1 MKLTTDYT
9 PIIKDCE
16 RQLKKMFGGRAWT
29 DDEKVTRLFTVYYQ
43 AIYEQVHTVLAPMKT
58 PEAEKAIRDI
68 LARNVIGYVDTN
80 IKKTY
85 IGCINPLKA
94 KLRQITQKNKA
105 LRAEYIERYLELYN
119 NFMALAAFR
128 SFKHYCLFMQSEF
141 GFTLWE
147 DTQHLFEGYWYYA
160 NKMVLDGKVNFLEK
174 QMPTGFGKCA
184 LPSTQV
190 RTPNCITTLE
200 NIEVGDLVYSM
211 DKNELVAQRVT
222 NKWYSR
228 KKQVKLTTR
237 GSLEI
242 IVSPEHRM
250 YTQRG
255 YVKAEDMSCNDYLY
269 RLCKPIEQGIE
280 QNQDEFEFAT
290 LMLFDGCCRSYGLS
304 FTKEDNL
311 IFQKFLNL
319 CDKFGF
325 KYRITQKP
333 NNKAKEVH
341 IQHNQ
346 GRTDAILAKYGILNC
361 LSKNKTLSPLFLNLP
376 LQQRYDFIGLM
387 LATDGYIPIGNSRG
401 GNLTGI
407 TLASKELAKG
417 IQMLLNSC
425 GIYSYIHSKIAKTN
439 GKEFEAYSLQI
450 PDEYFHIIAQ
460 NCYCYQKQYRVTER
474 LDRHYELFTKPY
486 CNNTNYPKEVVQN
499 CKEFRRKMNKQF
511 SRNKT
516 FKRETVEEFAKE
528 TGLLQDIVYKDF
540 VWEQI
545 KSIEFIDETTDMID
559 IEVENTHNFV
569 ANDLVSHNSLSD
581 AFMQSWIFGIDI
593 NNDILK
599 VCGNDK
605 FTDDC
610 FQNVTKLML
619 SAKYAKVFPYYAK
632 FKRDMNLMFSFCARK
647 DLKFSITGSK
657 KSTNLRIV
665 TKLSDVNGVRAKFL
679 FLDDIT
685 QRKDMSNL
693 TMHNKDIHSFIHE
706 WFERNYNR
714 SQFFIVASGTTYSQF
729 DILSYLKRVMG
740 GEKAVKSPINKYTSV
755 AKNDYI
761 TPDGISVFVC
771 IPLLDYDTDESTYPQ
786 KISTYNARKKREE
799 NPTEF
804 WAMDMQ
810 RPLPPDN
817 SPFYFTKLRSYTA
830 LPPIGENGRNETCIA
845 ALDTKRRG
853 KDFLSMPIFF
863 EAQDPDR
870 RTDTAFY
877 LVDWLYDDRPMTECI
892 PLIVSK
898 IISHKI
904 TRLYAERNTEE
915 CIGAIITD
923 KLKEQGYTSCIV
935 EDVYSTEPKD
945 RRIMTAEGDIKSKI
959 IFPQYGM
966 YSPASDM
973 GKALLNVYG
982 YTYIGAVAHD
992 DAPDSLALFAK
1003 RFILNRTMQYASFS
1017 TFKR

>member
-147 DTQHLFEGYWYYA
+147 DTQNLFEGYWYYA

-174 QMPTGFGKCA
+174 QMPTGFGK
-184 LPSTQV
+184 
-190 RTPNCITTLE
+190 
-200 NIEVGDLVYSM
+200 
-211 DKNELVAQRVT
+211 
-222 NKWYSR
+222 
-228 KKQVKLTTR
+228 
-237 GSLEI
+237 
-242 IVSPEHRM
+242 
-250 YTQRG
+250 
-255 YVKAEDMSCNDYLY
+255 
-269 RLCKPIEQGIE
+269 
-280 QNQDEFEFAT
+280 
-290 LMLFDGCCRSYGLS
+290 
-304 FTKEDNL
+304 
-311 IFQKFLNL
+311 
-319 CDKFGF
+319 
-325 KYRITQKP
+325 
-333 NNKAKEVH
+333 
-341 IQHNQ
+341 
-346 GRTDAILAKYGILNC
+346 
-361 LSKNKTLSPLFLNLP
+361 
-376 LQQRYDFIGLM
+376 
-387 LATDGYIPIGNSRG
+387 
-401 GNLTGI
+401 
-407 TLASKELAKG
+407 
-417 IQMLLNSC
+417 
-425 GIYSYIHSKIAKTN
+425 
-439 GKEFEAYSLQI
+439 
-450 PDEYFHIIAQ
+450 
-460 NCYCYQKQYRVTER
+460 
-474 LDRHYELFTKPY
+474 
-486 CNNTNYPKEVVQN
+486 
-499 CKEFRRKMNKQF
+499 
-511 SRNKT
+511 
-516 FKRETVEEFAKE
+516 
-528 TGLLQDIVYKDF
+528 
-540 VWEQI
+540 
-545 KSIEFIDETTDMID
+545 
-559 IEVENTHNFV
+559 
-569 ANDLVSHNSLSD
+569 SLSD

-632 FKRDMNLMFSFCARK
+632 FKKDINLMFSFCARK

-740 GEKAVKSPINKYTSV
+740 GEHAVKSPINKYTSV
-755 AKNDYI
+755 ARNDYI

-1003 RFILNRTMQYASFS
+1003 RFIMNKYLQYASFS

>member
-1 MKLTTDYT
+1 MKLETDYT
-9 PIIKDCE
+9 PIIKSCE
-16 RQLKKMFGGRAWT
+16 KELNKMFKTRAWNE
-29 DDEKVTRLFTVYYQ
+29 DDKVVRLFTVYYQ
-43 AIYEQVHTVLAPMKT
+43 AIYEQVHTVLAPMKS
-58 PEAEKAIRDI
+58 EEVEKALRDI
-68 LARNVIGYVDTN
+68 LARNVIGYIDKNV
-80 IKKTY
+80 KKTY

-94 KLRQITQKNKA
+94 KLKQITQKSKT
-105 LRAEYIERYLELYN
+105 LKAEYIERYLELYN

-174 QMPTGFGKCA
+174 QMPTGFGK
-184 LPSTQV
+184 
-190 RTPNCITTLE
+190 
-200 NIEVGDLVYSM
+200 
-211 DKNELVAQRVT
+211 
-222 NKWYSR
+222 
-228 KKQVKLTTR
+228 
-237 GSLEI
+237 
-242 IVSPEHRM
+242 
-250 YTQRG
+250 
-255 YVKAEDMSCNDYLY
+255 
-269 RLCKPIEQGIE
+269 
-280 QNQDEFEFAT
+280 
-290 LMLFDGCCRSYGLS
+290 
-304 FTKEDNL
+304 
-311 IFQKFLNL
+311 
-319 CDKFGF
+319 
-325 KYRITQKP
+325 
-333 NNKAKEVH
+333 
-341 IQHNQ
+341 
-346 GRTDAILAKYGILNC
+346 
-361 LSKNKTLSPLFLNLP
+361 
-376 LQQRYDFIGLM
+376 
-387 LATDGYIPIGNSRG
+387 
-401 GNLTGI
+401 
-407 TLASKELAKG
+407 
-417 IQMLLNSC
+417 
-425 GIYSYIHSKIAKTN
+425 
-439 GKEFEAYSLQI
+439 
-450 PDEYFHIIAQ
+450 
-460 NCYCYQKQYRVTER
+460 
-474 LDRHYELFTKPY
+474 
-486 CNNTNYPKEVVQN
+486 
-499 CKEFRRKMNKQF
+499 
-511 SRNKT
+511 
-516 FKRETVEEFAKE
+516 
-528 TGLLQDIVYKDF
+528 
-540 VWEQI
+540 
-545 KSIEFIDETTDMID
+545 
-559 IEVENTHNFV
+559 
-569 ANDLVSHNSLSD
+569 SLSD

-593 NNDILK
+593 DNDILK

-632 FKRDMNLMFSFCARK
+632 FKKDVNLMFSFCARK

-830 LPPIGENGRNETCIA
+830 LPSIGENGRNETCIA

-863 EAQDPDR
+863 ETQDPDR

-945 RRIMTAEGDIKSKI
+945 RRIMSAEGDIKSKI

-1003 RFILNRTMQYASFS
+1003 RFIMNRAMQYASFS